1 MYVLNSTDKQEIP
14 IQRQKTDA
22 IPNTAEINRNMK
34 NIFLSLAVQLVVSV
48 QHHMYYCCRKYEVG
62 SSQNI

>member
-48 QHHMYYCCRKYEVG
+48 QHHMLKKV
-62 SSQNI
+62 